1 MRSCF
6 SSLFFTRASR
16 GGPLH
21 KAVRLF
27 LGRAH
32 SPEVYTSILSI
43 KLAKTW
49 RPLRYQRPQCLN
61 IPPRRPTILH
71 SL

>member
-49 RPLRYQRPQCLN
+49 RPLRYQRP
-61 IPPRRPTILH
+61 
-71 SL
+71 